1 MYRSILYILVICL
14 PLGLSAQE
22 QQGQHELSV
31 LSGVARAPELLT
43 GWGWCDFCPGP
54 QAGEGS
60 SALDVSYGIAYSYLR
75 SAGRYA
81 YGGGGSWQWMGGSN
95 GLKLLGLHLT
105 GEYRFGDGRWQPLGQ
120 LTGGFGLPF
129 GSSHISVRDRHP
141 SVTVHPAVGLLLRSG
156 KSRRNAVTTTL
167 GYRIT
172 RVRFDEND
180 RFNRPLLRRLE
191 YRRLTL
197 TLGFRF

>member
-1 MYRSILYILVICL
+1 M
-14 PLGLSAQE
+14 QE
-22 QQGQHELSV
+22 WQHELSV
-31 LSGVARAPELLT
+31 LSGVARAPELAS

-54 QAGEGS
+54 QPGEESGK
-60 SALDVSYGIAYSYLR
+60 LDVSYGIAYSYLR

-129 GSSHISVRDRHP
+129 GNEHFSVRDRHP
-141 SVTVHPAVGLLLRSG
+141 SVMVHPAVGLLLRTG

-172 RVRFDEND
+172 RARFDTTD
-180 RFNRPLLRRLE
+180 LFGRPLLRKLS

-197 TLGFRF
+197 TLGFRL